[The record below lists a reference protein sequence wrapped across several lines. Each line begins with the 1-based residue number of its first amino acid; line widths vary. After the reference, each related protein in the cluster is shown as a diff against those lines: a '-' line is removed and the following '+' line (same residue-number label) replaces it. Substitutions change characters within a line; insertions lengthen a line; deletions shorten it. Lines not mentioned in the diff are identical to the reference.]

1 MKTSNTANRYF
12 DPIRLSIA
20 RQGSFRVNKD
30 GFTFFDTN
38 AKGAGFGNGSLEV
51 VSIVNKAGDFN
62 LVPRNQS
69 ETNIGLASRSA
80 VQVQDP
86 AQGYDRLSKTE
97 FFKKIDEKLSS
108 FARNERFTKNGI
120 NSEKIDENIENA
132 GGIGKVKENLYNQY
146 VEMCRDIFTKEA
158 AERLQMKRLEMCA
171 FGVTASIRKYC
182 SNLTGYWPA
191 TFAAS
196 YLSYSKVYTY
206 YDFDSSKFEVL
217 ADDMEFLKKKDENGK
232 FMTWLPK
239 CAAGSKDGDDIL
251 NDLHKKGETIYK
263 YNPGRLRYGANGVAF
278 GYLRNI
284 GENGPEA
291 STYSLLKKYMT
302 EEEKKAFDIFLG
314 GKGKWLMNENEST
327 LFAKQFFRAMQKDPG
342 RYETVDDALYRESTK
357 NAKEIFEES
366 KDEGVCV
373 KGSGFDDKNFDDV
386 REAFVSSWA
395 ITQEVLSNVKL
406 PDGCVANGKVLLFR
420 GDPGKHIRDDKLLRA
435 IFDSTS
441 LLTQSYRDRYSKDP
455 ISTKQWV
462 PFHRCIYNY
471 MVSLKKGTIGINDEE
486 YYIGS
491 GVNQICDDC
500 EMEFGAILN
509 GIEPKLFTEKE
520 RQEHITDAMFKAID
534 FNREHGSLK
543 EYEPKNENVK
553 KSS

>member
-1 MKTSNTANRYF
+1 MKATNVKSVYF
-12 DPIRLSIA
+12 DSAKLSVVK
-20 RQGSFRVNKD
+20 QGSFRINND

-38 AKGAGFGNGSLEV
+38 AKGAGFGRGSLEA
-51 VSIVNKAGDFN
+51 VSVVNKASDFY
-62 LVPRNQS
+62 LVPKNQS
-69 ETNIGLASRSA
+69 ETHIDLAIRGA

-86 AQGYDRLSKTE
+86 AQDYDGLNKTE

-120 NSEKIDENIENA
+120 NSQKIDENIENA
-132 GGIGKVKENLYNQY
+132 GGIGKVKESLYSKY

-182 SNLTGYWPA
+182 SNLTSYWPA

-217 ADDMEFLKKKDENGK
+217 ADDMEFLKKKDKNGK
-232 FMTWLPK
+232 FIGWLPK
-239 CAAGSKDGDDIL
+239 CAAGSKCGDDIL
-251 NDLHKKGETIYK
+251 NDLHKKGEIIYK

-284 GENGPEA
+284 GKNTPED

-314 GKGKWLMNENEST
+314 GKGKWLINENEST

-357 NAKEIFEES
+357 KAKETFEKS
-366 KDEGVCV
+366 KGQGVCV
-373 KGSGFDDKNFDDV
+373 KDSGFDGKKFDDV

-395 ITQEVLSNVKL
+395 VTQEVLSNVKL
-406 PDGCVANGKVLLFR
+406 PDGCVKDDKVLLFR
-420 GDPGKHIRDDKLLRA
+420 GDPQKHTKGSKLLRA

-441 LLTQSYRDRYSKDP
+441 LLTQSYRDRHSKDP

-471 MVSLKKGTIGINDEE
+471 MVSLKN
-486 YYIGS
+486 S
-491 GVNQICDDC
+491 VRNQVCDDC
-500 EMEFGAILN
+500 EMEFGAILS
-509 GIEPKLFTEKE
+509 GIEPERVTEE
-520 RQEHITDAMFKAID
+520 DRQAHITDAMFKAID
-534 FNREHGSLK
+534 FNRRHGSLK
-543 EYEPKNENVK
+543 EYEPENESSGEYESKNKDEK

>member
-1 MKTSNTANRYF
+1 MKATNVKSVYF
-12 DPIRLSIA
+12 DSAKLSVVK
-20 RQGSFRVNKD
+20 QGSFRINND

-38 AKGAGFGNGSLEV
+38 AKGAGFGRGSLEA
-51 VSIVNKAGDFN
+51 VSVVNKASDFY
-62 LVPRNQS
+62 LVPKNQS
-69 ETNIGLASRSA
+69 ETHIDLAIRGA

-86 AQGYDRLSKTE
+86 AQDYDGLNKTE

-120 NSEKIDENIENA
+120 NSQKIDENIENA
-132 GGIGKVKENLYNQY
+132 GGIGKVKESLYSKY

-182 SNLTGYWPA
+182 SNLTSYWPA

-217 ADDMEFLKKKDENGK
+217 ADDMEFLKKKDKNGK
-232 FMTWLPK
+232 FIGWLPK
-239 CAAGSKDGDDIL
+239 CAAGSKCGDDIL
-251 NDLHKKGETIYK
+251 NDLHKKGEIIYK

-284 GENGPEA
+284 GKNTPED

-357 NAKEIFEES
+357 KAKETFEKS
-366 KDEGVCV
+366 KGQGVCV
-373 KGSGFDDKNFDDV
+373 KDSGFDGKKFDDV

-395 ITQEVLSNVKL
+395 VTQEVLSNVKL
-406 PDGCVANGKVLLFR
+406 PDGCVKDDKVLLFR
-420 GDPGKHIRDDKLLRA
+420 GDPQKHTKGSKLLRA

-471 MVSLKKGTIGINDEE
+471 MVSLKN
-486 YYIGS
+486 S
-491 GVNQICDDC
+491 VRNQVCDDC
-500 EMEFGAILN
+500 EMEFGAILS
-509 GIEPKLFTEKE
+509 GIEPERVTEE
-520 RQEHITDAMFKAID
+520 DRQAHITDAMFKAID
-534 FNREHGSLK
+534 FNRRHGSLK
-543 EYEPKNENVK
+543 EYEPENESSGKYESKNKDEK

>member
-1 MKTSNTANRYF
+1 MKVTNVKSMYF
-12 DPIRLSIA
+12 DSARLSVV

-30 GFTFFDTN
+30 SFTFFDTN
-38 AKGAGFGNGSLEV
+38 AKGAGFGRDSLKV
-51 VSIVNKAGDFN
+51 VSVISEASDFI
-62 LVPRNQS
+62 S
-69 ETNIGLASRSA
+69 ESRLDKHTDLASRSA

-86 AQGYDRLSKTE
+86 IQDYDGLSRAE
-97 FFKKIDEKLSS
+97 FLEKIDEKLASL
-108 FARNERFTKNGI
+108 AKNERFTKNGI
-120 NSEKIDENIENA
+120 NSEKIDENIKNA
-132 GGIGKVKENLYNQY
+132 GGIEKVKESLYSQY

-196 YLSYSKVYTY
+196 HLRYGDAYAY
-206 YDFDSSKFEVL
+206 YDTDSLKFEVIKPCSTYSGDKKGWVGKAGKSIL
-217 ADDMEFLKKKDENGK
+217 A
-232 FMTWLPK
+232 
-239 CAAGSKDGDDIL
+239 
-251 NDLHKKGETIYK
+251 DLHKKGETIYK
-263 YNPGRLRYGANGVAF
+263 YNPGCLRYGREGVAF

-284 GENGPEA
+284 GKNTPED
-291 STYSLLKKYMT
+291 STYSILKKYMT
-302 EEEKKAFDIFLG
+302 EEEKEAFDDFLK
-314 GKGKWLMNENEST
+314 GKGQGSMNSSEAS
-327 LFAKQFFRAMQKDPG
+327 LFTRQFFRSIQKDPCK
-342 RYETVDDALYRESTK
+342 YETVDDALYRESTEK
-357 NAKEIFEES
+357 AKDTFEKS
-366 KDEGVCV
+366 KGQGVCV
-373 KGSGFDDKNFDDV
+373 KGSGFDGKKFDDV

-395 ITQEVLSNVKL
+395 ITQEVLFNVKL
-406 PDGCVANGKVLLFR
+406 PDGCVKDGKVLLFR
-420 GDPGKHIRDDKLLRA
+420 GDPEKHVKEGKLLRA

-471 MVSLKKGTIGINDEE
+471 MVSLKKGTIRNRSGE
-486 YYIGS
+486 YYTGC
-491 GVNQICDDC
+491 GVNQVCGDC
-500 EMEFGAILN
+500 EMEFGAILS
-509 GIEPKLFTEKE
+509 GIEPERVTEE
-520 RQEHITDAMFKAID
+520 DRQAHITDAMFKAID